1 MDLSL
6 SVRRVSLRLT
16 ETVRSSR
23 GEIDSVDTCVVALAH
38 GGVVAYGEG
47 TPVEYDGVT
56 AEDVARAIESGGP
69 DLLGHDLGDPR
80 AALDRVERW
89 DAPAGARMALDG
101 ALHDWIGKAA
111 RRPTWNV
118 LGTPREIGPTV
129 YTIGIA
135 SPGEAARAVRDAPPV
150 GAFKVKVGGSDDIEV
165 LAAVRRATPLP
176 IRIDANEAW
185 DLDLARALTPRLR
198 ALGIQLIEQPFPRAA
213 IDDYHRYREV
223 PGRLPVVLDEGCT
236 DVASVHAAGR
246 HSDGVVVK
254 LCKAGGVRGAR
265 RVMEAARRAGLTVLL
280 SCMCESELAI
290 SQAALLA
297 PLADHIDLDGHLY
310 LREPPF
316 RGLGLEDGR
325 IVLGKAPGLGV
336 TPRAAFPPDPDRRR
350 P

>member
-23 GEIDSVDTCVVALAH
+23 GEIDSVDTCMVAIAH

-47 TPVEYDGVT
+47 TPIEYDGVT
-56 AEDVARAIESGGP
+56 ADDVARAVESDGP
-69 DLLGHDLGDPR
+69 ALLGRDLSDPQ

-111 RRPTWNV
+111 RQPTWKV
-118 LGTPREIGPTV
+118 LGTPRTLGPTV

-135 SPGEAARAVRDAPPV
+135 SPGEAARVVQNAPPV
-150 GAFKVKVGGSDDIEV
+150 GALKVKVGGSDDIEV
-165 LAAVRRATPLP
+165 LEAIRRVTPLP
-176 IRIDANEAW
+176 MRIDANEAW

-198 ALGIQLIEQPFPRAA
+198 ALGIQLIEQPFPRTE
-213 IDDYHRYREV
+213 IDDYHRYREL
-223 PGRLPVVLDEGCT
+223 PCRLPIVLDEGCT
-236 DVASVHAAGR
+236 DVESVHAAGKL
-246 HSDGVVVK
+246 SDGIVVK

-265 RVMEAARRAGLTVLL
+265 RVMEAARHAGLTVLL

-310 LREPPF
+310 LSEPPF
-316 RGLGLEDGR
+316 HGLGLQDGR
-325 IVLGKAPGLGV
+325 IVLGEAPGLGV
-336 TPRAAFPPDPDRRR
+336 TPGTISTPGPERRR
-350 P
+350 A